1 MAYPAKRKKEMR
13 KREVKGNIEE
23 AKNLAFRF
31 LSYRS
36 RTSEEVRRKLSE
48 SGFSP
53 SAVEGAI
60 ARLEEL
66 KYLNDY
72 DYARASGRSCVEH
85 KCWGP
90 ARIRDALLKK
100 GVAPAIITSVVQE
113 LADEH
118 DFSRVARRALETRFS
133 PVGDAKARRKENKAA
148 VDRLPCSE
156 GIFLEHYC
164 GCYPYRPKHMHL
176 ICAHDD
182 RGRD

>member
-1 MAYPAKRKKEMR
+1 LAYPAKRKKEKR
-13 KREVKGNIEE
+13 KREVKGNIEAAQE
-23 AKNLAFRF
+23 LAFRF

-36 RTSEEVRRKLSE
+36 RSSEEVRQKLSQA
-48 SGFSP
+48 GFAP
-53 SAVEGAI
+53 SAIKGVI

-90 ARIRDALLKK
+90 ARIRDSLLKK

-118 DFSRVARRALETRFS
+118 DFSLVARRALEARFS
-133 PVGDAKARRKENKAA
+133 PAEMHKLTERKTRQ
-148 VDRLPCSE
+148 RLIDYLVRKGFSWS
-156 GIFLEHYC
+156 IIADVIKIDQDTF
-164 GCYPYRPKHMHL
+164 
-176 ICAHDD
+176 I
-182 RGRD
+182 

>member
-1 MAYPAKRKKEMR
+1 MDYPAKRKKEMR

-36 RTSEEVRRKLSE
+36 RSSEEVRRKLSE

-53 SAVEGAI
+53 SAVEGTI

-133 PVGDAKARRKENKAA
+133 PAEMQKLAEKKTRQRLIDYLVRKGFSWSIIADVLHIDQNTC
-148 VDRLPCSE
+148 L
-156 GIFLEHYC
+156 
-164 GCYPYRPKHMHL
+164 
-176 ICAHDD
+176 
-182 RGRD
+182 